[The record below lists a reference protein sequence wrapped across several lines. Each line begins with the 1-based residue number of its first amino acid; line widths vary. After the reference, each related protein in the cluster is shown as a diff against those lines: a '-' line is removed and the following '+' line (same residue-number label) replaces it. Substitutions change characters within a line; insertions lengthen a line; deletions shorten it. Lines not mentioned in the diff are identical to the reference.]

1 VEALSKPD
9 RDPIPLLFLDAGLA
23 AVLACAATMVSVV
36 VARRR

>member
-23 AVLACAATMVSVV
+23 AGLACVATLASLL